1 MALQVSN
8 IKGAIVSRSGSI
20 LKASER
26 LSTGTALGTPDTVH
40 DFGEV
45 KDSQFRDKTPFTPRY
60 NEAGEKVA
68 NEQGERDTGFSATL
82 MQRDGQTIDDLRN
95 EVRNKYYLTMHVLS
109 QSQAVNGKTQYMF
122 AFGQIRP
129 DVEFSLPGGEIP
141 MAFEGLILDT
151 AITLT
156 PGELSSW
163 TGNTTA
169 LPATVTIPAGDWM
182 KIVEVTTT

>member
-1 MALQVSN
+1 MALSVTN
-8 IKGAIVSRSGSI
+8 IPGTIVSRGGSI
-20 LKASER
+20 LKATER
-26 LSTGTALGTPDTVH
+26 LSTGAALGTPDTVH

-45 KDSQFRDKTPFTPRY
+45 KDSNLRDKTPYNPRY

-68 NEQGERDTGFSATL
+68 NEQGERDTGFTATL
-82 MQRDGQTIDDLRN
+82 MQRDAATIDDLRN
-95 EVRNKYYLTMHVLS
+95 QVRNKYYLTMHVLS
-109 QSQAVNGKTQYMF
+109 QSQAVNGKTQYAF
-122 AFGQIRP
+122 AFGQIAP

-141 MAFEGLILDT
+141 MSFQGIITDT

-163 TGNTTA
+163 VGNTTA
-169 LPATVTIPAGDWM
+169 LPATVTIAAGDWL